1 MKKEELI
8 EKIKEKRKKL
18 NLSIEEIV
26 EKTKLH
32 PLVIKSIEEG
42 KWEEINPTYLKGF
55 LKIYCS
61 FLGVEFDESLISY
74 SKERENV
81 EEKKIATFHE
91 RRKEPPKRLFLFKK
105 ILLFFLLRYK
115 LILTLFL
122 IIGFLFFLAK
132 IKIKIKTP
140 SPKPKKISSPVVS
153 PQEKV
158 EVALVAK
165 KDCFIK
171 VKEEGKLIFEGLL
184 KKGMRETWRAKELEF
199 WISDGSAVILEVNG
213 ERQPPLTKLPKPIK
227 SLKIKSG
234 SITVIK

>member
-1 MKKEELI
+1 MKREELI
-8 EKIKEKRKKL
+8 EKIKEKRRKL
-18 NLSIEEIV
+18 NLSIEEVV

-42 KWEEINPTYLKGF
+42 KWDKINPTYLKGF

-61 FLGVEFDESLISY
+61 FLGIEFDESLFSDKESIKEKRILASY
-74 SKERENV
+74 ER
-81 EEKKIATFHE
+81 KKDLANKF
-91 RRKEPPKRLFLFKK
+91 FLFKK

-115 LILTLFL
+115 LILVAFL
-122 IIGFLFFLAK
+122 AIAVLFFLTK
-132 IKIKIKTP
+132 IRINHP
-140 SPKPKKISSPVVS
+140 SKPKKIPSSVIS
-153 PQEKV
+153 SQEEV
-158 EVALVAK
+158 EVALIAK
-165 KDCFIK
+165 KDCFIR
-171 VKEEGKLIFEGLL
+171 VKEEGRLIFEGLL

>member
-8 EKIKEKRKKL
+8 EKIKEKRKEL

-42 KWEEINPTYLKGF
+42 KWNEINPTYLKGF

-61 FLGVEFDESLISY
+61 FLGIEFDESLISY
-74 SKERENV
+74 GKERENV
-81 EEKKIATFHE
+81 KEKKIATSE
-91 RRKEPPKRLFLFKK
+91 RGEEPAKRLSLFKK

-115 LILTLFL
+115 LILVVFL
-122 IIGFLFFLAK
+122 AIAILFFLTK
-132 IKIKIKTP
+132 IKINHP
-140 SPKPKKISSPVVS
+140 SKPKKIPSSVIS
-153 PQEKV
+153 SQEEV
-158 EVALVAK
+158 EVALIAK

-171 VKEEGKLIFEGLL
+171 VKEEAKLIFEGLL

>member
-18 NLSIEEIV
+18 NLSIEEVV

-42 KWEEINPTYLKGF
+42 KWDKINPTYLKGF

-61 FLGVEFDESLISY
+61 FLEIEFDESLFSD
-74 SKERENV
+74 KEKESIK
-81 EEKKIATFHE
+81 EKKIPASYE
-91 RRKEPPKRLFLFKK
+91 RKKDFVNKFFLFKK

-115 LILTLFL
+115 LIFVTFL
-122 IIGFLFFLAK
+122 AIAILFFLTK
-132 IKIKIKTP
+132 IKINHP
-140 SPKPKKISSPVVS
+140 SKPKKIPSSVVS
-153 PQEKV
+153 SQEEV
-158 EVALVAK
+158 EVALIAK
-165 KDCFIK
+165 KDCFIR
-171 VKEEGKLIFEGLL
+171 VKEEGRLIFEGLL

-213 ERQPPLTKLPKPIK
+213 EEQPPLTKLPKPIK

>member
-8 EKIKEKRKKL
+8 EKIKERRKKL
-18 NLSIEEIV
+18 NLSIEEVV

-42 KWEEINPTYLKGF
+42 KWNEINPTYLKGF

-61 FLGVEFDESLISY
+61 FLGVEFDESLFSDKESVKGKRILASY
-74 SKERENV
+74 ER
-81 EEKKIATFHE
+81 KKDLVN
-91 RRKEPPKRLFLFKK
+91 KLSLFKK

-115 LILTLFL
+115 LILVAFL
-122 IIGFLFFLAK
+122 VIAVLFFLTK
-132 IKIKIKTP
+132 IKINHP
-140 SPKPKKISSPVVS
+140 SNKPKKIPSSVVS
-153 PQEKV
+153 SQEEV
-158 EVALVAK
+158 EVALIAK

-171 VKEEGKLIFEGLL
+171 VKEEGKVIFEGLL

-213 ERQPPLTKLPKPIK
+213 ERQSPLTKLPKPIK